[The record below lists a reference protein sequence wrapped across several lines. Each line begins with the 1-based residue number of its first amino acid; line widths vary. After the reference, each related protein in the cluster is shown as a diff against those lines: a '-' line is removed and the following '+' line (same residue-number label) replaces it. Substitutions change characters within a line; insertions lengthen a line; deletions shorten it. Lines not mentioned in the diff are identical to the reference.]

1 MTISRKTFLRGSLAT
16 AVALAFT
23 PSAIFA
29 QERKKFVFATEGA
42 FPPFNLTRPNGTLD
56 GFEIELLAE
65 VAKRAN
71 FDYELIAQGWDG
83 MIQGV
88 IDGKYDGVLDSVSI
102 TAKRLEVVDFALPY
116 TTGGSTFVVMNDSGI
131 TLPLGGT
138 QIDLD
143 DADAT
148 AAAIEQVAEVLAG
161 KTVGVHMA
169 TIQSDFIEQY
179 LVPKGVQIRTYPTGP
194 EVYQD
199 LKNGRIDAGIASI
212 TNVAAFLEKNVDVA
226 SSNGPAWIGGVF
238 GRGAAA
244 VMKKGNTELI
254 DLFNGALKSMSDDG
268 SLAELSQKWF
278 GMNITP
284 AL

>member
-1 MTISRKTFLRGSLAT
+1 MTLSRKTFLRGGAA
-16 AVALAFT
+16 AVAALALA

-42 FPPFNLTRPNGTLD
+42 FPPFNLTRPNGDLD
-56 GFEIELLAE
+56 GFEVELLAE
-65 VAKRAN
+65 LAKRGN

-88 IDGKYDGVLDSVSI
+88 IDGKYDGVFDSVSI

-138 QIDLD
+138 QVDLD
-143 DADAT
+143 DTEAT
-148 AAAIEQVAEVLAG
+148 AAAVEKIAEVLAG

-179 LVPKGVQIRTYPTGP
+179 LVPKGVEIRTYPTGP

-199 LKNGRIDAGIASI
+199 LKNGRIDAGIAAI
-212 TNVAAFLEKNVDVA
+212 TNVAAFLEKNADVA
-226 SSNGPAWIGGVF
+226 SSNGPTWIGGVF
-238 GRGAAA
+238 GRGAAT
-244 VMKKGNTELI
+244 VVKKGNTELT
-254 DLFNGALKSMSDDG
+254 DLLNGGLKSMSDDG
-268 SLAELSQKWF
+268 SLAALSQKWF

>member
-1 MTISRKTFLRGSLAT
+1 MTLSRKTFLRGGAA
-16 AVALAFT
+16 AVAALALA

-42 FPPFNLTRPNGTLD
+42 FPPFNLTRPNGDLD
-56 GFEIELLAE
+56 GFEVELLAE
-65 VAKRAN
+65 LAKRGN

-88 IDGKYDGVLDSVSI
+88 IDGKYDGVFDSVSI

-131 TLPLGGT
+131 ALPLGGT
-138 QIDLD
+138 QVDLD
-143 DADAT
+143 DTEAT
-148 AAAIEQVAEVLAG
+148 AAAVEKIAEVLAG

-179 LVPKGVQIRTYPTGP
+179 LVPKGVEIRTYPTGP

-199 LKNGRIDAGIASI
+199 LKNGRIDAGIAAI
-212 TNVAAFLEKNVDVA
+212 TNVAAFLEKNADVA
-226 SSNGPAWIGGVF
+226 SSNGPTWIGGVF
-238 GRGAAA
+238 GRGAAT
-244 VMKKGNTELI
+244 VVKKGNTELA
-254 DLFNGALKSMSDDG
+254 DLLNGGLKSMSDDG
-268 SLAELSQKWF
+268 SLAALSQKWF